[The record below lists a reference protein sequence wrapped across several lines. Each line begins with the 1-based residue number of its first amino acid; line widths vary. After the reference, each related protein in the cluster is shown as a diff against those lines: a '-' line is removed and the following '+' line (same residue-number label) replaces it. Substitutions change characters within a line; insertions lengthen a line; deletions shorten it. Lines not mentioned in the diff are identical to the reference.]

1 MSRLSAYGNVV
12 STAGLIGFLAVMPG
26 AGSGCAQSLN
36 DVVRGIN
43 NVLNPNDARRLEE
56 QAYQHGR
63 WDEQRYWHD
72 YRAGLESPNRSRCD
86 YGSDGGDRGRY
97 DYGGAYRNG
106 GEYGERGD
114 RSSQPDYPR
123 DQYYRFDPRQY

>member
-26 AGSGCAQSLN
+26 AGSACAQSLN

-72 YRAGLESPNRSRCD
+72 YRAGLESPNRSRRD

-97 DYGGAYRNG
+97 DDGGAYRNG

-123 DQYYRFDPRQY
+123 DQYYRYDPRQY